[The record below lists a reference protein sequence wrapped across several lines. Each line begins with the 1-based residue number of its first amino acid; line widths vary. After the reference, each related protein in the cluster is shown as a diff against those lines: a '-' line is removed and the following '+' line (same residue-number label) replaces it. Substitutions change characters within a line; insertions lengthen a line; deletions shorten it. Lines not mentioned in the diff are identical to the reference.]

1 MSMSDPIA
9 DMLTRIRNGLGRQQ
23 ATVAMPYS
31 KVKGD
36 IAEVLKAEG
45 FIEDYEVLP
54 QSPQAVL
61 VVKLKYVGE
70 RRDRRSV
77 ITGLTRMSKPG
88 RRMYVGKQEVPWVR
102 SGMGIAILTTSKGV
116 MTGQEARRRGVGGEL
131 LCKVW

>member
-31 KVKGD
+31 KLKGD

-45 FIEDYEVLP
+45 FIEDYEVLEQKP
-54 QSPQAVL
+54 QSVL

-77 ITGLTRMSKPG
+77 ITGLTRISKPG
-88 RRMYVGKQEVPWVR
+88 RRMYVGKQDVPWVR

>member
-9 DMLTRIRNGLGRQQ
+9 DMLTRIRNGLGREK

-31 KVKGD
+31 KLKGD
-36 IAEVLKAEG
+36 IAEVMKAEG

-54 QSPQAVL
+54 QDPQSVL
-61 VVKLKYVGE
+61 VIKLKYVGE
-70 RRDRRSV
+70 RRTRRSV
-77 ITGLTRMSKPG
+77 ITGLTRTSKPG
-88 RRMYVGKQEVPWVR
+88 RRIYVGKQDVPWVR

-116 MTGQEARRRGVGGEL
+116 MTGQEARRQGVGGEL